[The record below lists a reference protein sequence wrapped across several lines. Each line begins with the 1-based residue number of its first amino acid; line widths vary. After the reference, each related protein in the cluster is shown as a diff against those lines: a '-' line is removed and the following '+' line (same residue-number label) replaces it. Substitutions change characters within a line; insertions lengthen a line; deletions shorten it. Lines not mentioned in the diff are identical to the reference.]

1 MTKNLSL
8 CNLRIVS
15 ASRMLGCRRAVK
27 CPDEFSVEIT
37 VNGVAGAQF
46 PRGPSKPDA
55 ALRPA
60 PEHTEQKSVL
70 VDDLTL
76 TQPTNHQLVERCI
89 AAEMHLSTVEQS
101 ICRHMYLGKHS
112 RSPPL
117 SASAWCR
124 SVFLH
129 GKSKIKAQNC
139 SNYSSCVPRSSCLL
153 LSLPSFRRM
162 KSFVIHK
169 VGFCIFHFPSLKTKG
184 EYKERGI
191 QRNPSFSVLLACFV
205 CLRGQKIVRD
215 RKEPPQMANPARAFW
230 LSSDLAMGKRG
241 RGPVLQ
247 APSH

>member
-139 SNYSSCVPRSSCLL
+139 SNYSSCVPRCLL

-191 QRNPSFSVLLACFV
+191 QRKKSSIVLCFACLLCLPPRAKNCARPERTPPNGKSCAGLLA
-205 CLRGQKIVRD
+205 
-215 RKEPPQMANPARAFW
+215 
-230 LSSDLAMGKRG
+230 
-241 RGPVLQ
+241 
-247 APSH
+247 